1 VVSWLGKIYLFA
13 LIPNK
18 YIRWSKL
25 SVVIKEVSSFK
36 DILKMIDDTIASLK
50 QQLAENLKKLED
62 ARVRAEQ
69 VKKLR
74 ETFKNLLGEEVLVSG
89 KEIDLKDAKILINPD
104 PLTELKAIEEA
115 IEKINTTIL
124 ALQNLRKSL
133 EPWTSV
139 EVPSRIT
146 VVIKEGIPVTILLK
160 L

>member
-1 VVSWLGKIYLFA
+1 M
-13 LIPNK
+13 
-18 YIRWSKL
+18 
-25 SVVIKEVSSFK
+25 SVMIKEVSSFR
-36 DILKMIDDTIASLK
+36 DVVKMIDDTITSLK

-74 ETFKNLLGEEVLVSG
+74 ETFKNLLGDEVLVSG
-89 KEIDLKDAKILINPD
+89 REIDLKDAKILINPD
-104 PLTELKAIEEA
+104 PLTELKVIEEA

-124 ALQNLRKSL
+124 TLQNLKKSL
-133 EPWTSV
+133 EPWTTV

-146 VVIKEGIPVTILLK
+146 VVVREGIPVAIMLK

>member
-1 VVSWLGKIYLFA
+1 MSI
-13 LIPNK
+13 
-18 YIRWSKL
+18 
-25 SVVIKEVSSFK
+25 VIKEVSSFK
-36 DILKMIDDTIASLK
+36 DILKMIDDTIALLK

-124 ALQNLRKSL
+124 TLQNLRKSL
-133 EPWTSV
+133 EPWTTV

-146 VVIKEGIPVTILLK
+146 VVVREGIPVTILLK

>member
-1 VVSWLGKIYLFA
+1 M
-13 LIPNK
+13 
-18 YIRWSKL
+18 

>member
-1 VVSWLGKIYLFA
+1 
-13 LIPNK
+13 
-18 YIRWSKL
+18 L
-25 SVVIKEVSSFK
+25 SVSIREVSSFR
-36 DILKMIDDTIASLK
+36 DIVKIIDDTIAALK

-69 VKKLR
+69 VKKLK
-74 ETFKNLLGEEVLVSG
+74 ETFKNLLGDEVIVSS
-89 KEIDLKDAKILINPD
+89 KEIDLKDAKIIVNPD
-104 PLTELKAIEEA
+104 PITELKVIEEA

-124 ALQNLRKSL
+124 TLQNLRRSL

-146 VVIKEGIPVTILLK
+146 VVIKDGIPSAIMLK

>member
-1 VVSWLGKIYLFA
+1 
-13 LIPNK
+13 
-18 YIRWSKL
+18 L
-25 SVVIKEVSSFK
+25 SIVIKEVSSFK
-36 DILKMIDDTIASLK
+36 DILKMIDDTIALLK

-124 ALQNLRKSL
+124 TLQNLRKSL
-133 EPWTSV
+133 EPWTTV

-146 VVIKEGIPVTILLK
+146 VVVKEGIPVTILLK

>member
-1 VVSWLGKIYLFA
+1 M
-13 LIPNK
+13 
-18 YIRWSKL
+18 
-25 SVVIKEVSSFK
+25 IKEVSSFR
-36 DILKMIDDTIASLK
+36 DVVKMIDDTITSLK

-74 ETFKNLLGEEVLVSG
+74 ETFKNLLGDEVLVSG
-89 KEIDLKDAKILINPD
+89 REIDLKDAKILINPD
-104 PLTELKAIEEA
+104 PLTELKVIEEA

-124 ALQNLRKSL
+124 TLQNLKKSL
-133 EPWTSV
+133 EPWTTV

-146 VVIKEGIPVTILLK
+146 VVVREGIPVAIMLK

>member
-1 VVSWLGKIYLFA
+1 MSI
-13 LIPNK
+13 
-18 YIRWSKL
+18 
-25 SVVIKEVSSFK
+25 VIKEVSSFK
-36 DILKMIDDTIASLK
+36 DILKMIDDTIALLK

-124 ALQNLRKSL
+124 TLQNLRKSL
-133 EPWTSV
+133 EPWTTV

-146 VVIKEGIPVTILLK
+146 VVVKEGIPVTILLK

>member
-1 VVSWLGKIYLFA
+1 M
-13 LIPNK
+13 
-18 YIRWSKL
+18 
-25 SVVIKEVSSFK
+25 IKEVSSFK
-36 DILKMIDDTIASLK
+36 DILKMIDDTIALLK

-124 ALQNLRKSL
+124 TLQNLRKSL
-133 EPWTSV
+133 EPWTTV

-146 VVIKEGIPVTILLK
+146 VVVKEGIPVTILLK

>member
-1 VVSWLGKIYLFA
+1 MSI
-13 LIPNK
+13 
-18 YIRWSKL
+18 
-25 SVVIKEVSSFK
+25 VIKEVSSFK

-133 EPWTSV
+133 EPWTTV

-146 VVIKEGIPVTILLK
+146 VVVKEGIPVTILLK

>member
-1 VVSWLGKIYLFA
+1 
-13 LIPNK
+13 
-18 YIRWSKL
+18 L
-25 SVVIKEVSSFK
+25 SVSIREVSSFR
-36 DILKMIDDTIASLK
+36 DIVKIIDDTIAALK

-69 VKKLR
+69 VKKLK
-74 ETFKNLLGEEVLVSG
+74 EAFKNLLGDEVIVSS
-89 KEIDLKDAKILINPD
+89 KEIDLKDAKIIVNPD
-104 PLTELKAIEEA
+104 PITELKVIEEA

-124 ALQNLRKSL
+124 TLQNLRRSL

-146 VVIKEGIPVTILLK
+146 VVIKDGIPSAIMLK

>member
-1 VVSWLGKIYLFA
+1 M
-13 LIPNK
+13 
-18 YIRWSKL
+18 

-133 EPWTSV
+133 EPWTNV

-146 VVIKEGIPVTILLK
+146 VVVKDGIPVTILLK

>member
-1 VVSWLGKIYLFA
+1 M
-13 LIPNK
+13 
-18 YIRWSKL
+18 
-25 SVVIKEVSSFK
+25 IKEVSSFK
-36 DILKMIDDTIASLK
+36 DILKMIDDTIALLK

-124 ALQNLRKSL
+124 TLQNLRKSL
-133 EPWTSV
+133 EPWTTV

-146 VVIKEGIPVTILLK
+146 VVVREGIPVTILLK

>member
-1 VVSWLGKIYLFA
+1 M
-13 LIPNK
+13 
-18 YIRWSKL
+18 
-25 SVVIKEVSSFK
+25 IKEVSSFK

-133 EPWTSV
+133 EPWTTV

-146 VVIKEGIPVTILLK
+146 VVVKEGIPVTILLK